1 MTDDTDWI
9 DAHLDLAYL
18 AGEGRDFLTP
28 TREAGLDATVS
39 WPDLADARIRTAFAT
54 IFTERD
60 GPPEEPAAYAG
71 DDPDAAE
78 TAGLRQMAW
87 YEAEERAGRIR
98 IVRNRSDL
106 DHETVPRLVILMECA
121 DPITGPDAV
130 DAWYRRGLRIV
141 GLSWARGSR
150 YAGGNGVPGGLTPAG
165 EAIVDAFEEHGIAHD
180 LSHLSEAAFDDV
192 LDRSQG
198 PVCATHSNAAAITGP
213 NPRHLRDDQIEA
225 IAARD
230 GVIGLNLFGRFLHG
244 EDRDATIEDCLDHVE
259 HVASIAGRDRVG
271 LGSDADGGFP
281 GSALPIGLRDLRN
294 LDRLTEGLQGRGWP
308 AEACQGFR
316 SRNWRRWLE
325 KLLTSCR

>member
-1 MTDDTDWI
+1 MSDDTAWI

-18 AGEGRDFLTP
+18 AGEGRDFLISA
-28 TREAGLDATVS
+28 RAADLDATVS
-39 WPDLADARIRTAFAT
+39 WPDLAEARIRTAFAT

-60 GPPEEPAAYAG
+60 GPSDEPAAYPA
-71 DDPDAAE
+71 DDADAAE
-78 TAGLRQMAW
+78 AAGLRQLAW
-87 YEAEERAGRIR
+87 YESEERAGRVR
-98 IVRNRSDL
+98 IVRDASDL
-106 DHETVPRLVILMECA
+106 DHPTVPRLVILMECA

-130 DAWYRRGLRIV
+130 DAWYGRGLRIV

-165 EAIVDAFEEHGIAHD
+165 EAIVDAFDERGIAHD

-192 LDRSQG
+192 LERSHG
-198 PVCATHSNAAAITGP
+198 PVCATHSNAAAITGR
-213 NPRHLRDDQIEA
+213 NPRHLRDDQIQA

-259 HVASIAGRDRVG
+259 HVASIAGRNRVG

-281 GSALPIGLRDLRN
+281 GSALPVGLRDLRN
-294 LDRLTEGLQGRGWP
+294 LDRLTEGLHDRGWSTD
-308 AEACQGFR
+308 ACHGFR
-316 SRNWRRWLE
+316 SKNWRRWLDR
-325 KLLTSCR
+325 LLTRRR